1 MGVSPVRLIVP
12 EEVYTE
18 AVKEGRAGGHA
29 DASAIESAVKPLEI
43 RSSGQ
48 TGSVDERVLYLSRIV
63 GLLIT
68 NDVALGRRA
77 ANLGIGWLRTA
88 DLVLA
93 CLRLGTINKD
103 RARAA
108 LQSLHDAG
116 RITPELLKA
125 YSKEV
130 T

>member
-1 MGVSPVRLIVP
+1 MRLIVP

-18 AVKEGRAGGHA
+18 AVEDGRAGGHA
-29 DASAIESAVKPLEI
+29 DAAAIESAVEPLEI
-43 RSSGQ
+43 RASGQ
-48 TGSVDERVLYLSRIV
+48 TGSVDERVLYLSRRV

-68 NDVALGRRA
+68 NDVSLGRRA

-93 CLRLGTINKD
+93 CFRLGAINTD

-108 LQSLHDAG
+108 LQGLHGAG
-116 RITPELLKA
+116 RITPELLEA
-125 YSKEV
+125 YSKEL